1 MGQTT
6 IGPDTVAWLQIDMF
20 DLKGEEIE
28 KGPAEGIPVLFGH
41 GDIFP
46 ALEKALLGKKEGD
59 VVNVTLEPEDA
70 FGESDPELIKAV
82 PLNLLGDNVEE
93 GMRLEG
99 VPNDPTDEHIYT
111 VIGSDENRVYLDGN
125 HPLAGWSLKFIIKVL
140 KVEKATPEEVEEME
154 SSEMMPDF
162 LQVAD
167 VTRKDIE

>member
-1 MGQTT
+1 MEQTT

-111 VIGSDENRVYLDGN
+111 GLGRDENRVYLDGT

>member
-1 MGQTT
+1 MEQTT

-70 FGESDPELIKAV
+70 FGESHGRERSPS
-82 PLNLLGDNVEE
+82 
-93 GMRLEG
+93 
-99 VPNDPTDEHIYT
+99 
-111 VIGSDENRVYLDGN
+111 VI
-125 HPLAGWSLKFIIKVL
+125 F
-140 KVEKATPEEVEEME
+140 
-154 SSEMMPDF
+154 
-162 LQVAD
+162 
-167 VTRKDIE
+167 RKT